1 MNLSKELINV
11 LEKAKESGEYFNP
24 YIIQGVLNGIEEGCP
39 EADKLISKELHE
51 WAQDMWSR

>member
-1 MNLSKELINV
+1 MNLSQELINV
-11 LEKAKESGEYFNP
+11 LEKAMKEDKYFNP